1 MTARSRQT
9 ELTISRRK
17 MSGCYL
23 PECPRTV
30 GTPNLSTSTFD
41 TLAAAQDLQAAG
53 IGERQATA
61 IVSAMRQAT
70 GEHLATK
77 ADLKYLATKADL
89 YKLAIGIVLAN
100 VGLTA
105 GVIRLLL

>member
-1 MTARSRQT
+1 MGET
-9 ELTISRRK
+9 LK
-17 MSGCYL
+17 
-23 PECPRTV
+23 
-30 GTPNLSTSTFD
+30 LSISTFD

-61 IVSAMRQAT
+61 IVSAMREAT

-77 ADLKYLATKADL
+77 ADLEHLATRADL

-105 GVIRLLL
+105 GVMRLLL

>member
-1 MTARSRQT
+1 MFPSAPHRW
-9 ELTISRRK
+9 E
-17 MSGCYL
+17 
-23 PECPRTV
+23 
-30 GTPNLSTSTFD
+30 TPNLSTGTFD

-61 IVSAMRQAT
+61 IVNAMREAT

-77 ADLKYLATKADL
+77 SDLEHLATKADL

-105 GVIRLLL
+105 AVIRLLV

>member
-1 MTARSRQT
+1 MGEA
-9 ELTISRRK
+9 L
-17 MSGCYL
+17 
-23 PECPRTV
+23 
-30 GTPNLSTSTFD
+30 NLSMSTFD

-61 IVSAMRQAT
+61 IVGAMREAT

-77 ADLKYLATKADL
+77 ADLEHLATRADL

-105 GVIRLLL
+105 GVMRLLL